1 MMWMRMICGFTSK
14 RPCYEKNGIE
24 KEYAYNE
31 MQGDHIILWSQG
43 GRTVD
48 DNLQMLCQKCNNDKS
63 NQ

>member
-1 MMWMRMICGFTSK
+1 MICGFTSK

-43 GRTVD
+43 GSIVVQLSR
-48 DNLQMLCQKCNNDKS
+48 QKFKHFIMNRYL
-63 NQ
+63 